1 MLRQEGRQQ
10 MPGGSVHGR
19 EPEPLD
25 EILDCLAYAQAV
37 HAGDDESALAAYDVL
52 HFRLAGRAD
61 AMVAP
66 LKLACLI
73 LDETERQGCDV
84 DTVLAGV
91 RARVLAER
99 DHRSQ

>member
-1 MLRQEGRQQ
+1 

-37 HAGDDESALAAYDVL
+37 HEGDDESSLAAYDVL
-52 HFRLAGRAD
+52 HFRFAGRAD

-66 LKLACLI
+66 LKLVCLI
-73 LDETERQGCDV
+73 LDEAGRQSCDV
-84 DTVLAGV
+84 DTLLEGI
-91 RARVLAER
+91 RTWVLAER
-99 DHRSQ
+99 DHRSR

>member
-1 MLRQEGRQQ
+1 

-19 EPEPLD
+19 ELEPLD

-37 HAGDDESALAAYDVL
+37 HAGDDESALAAYDVF
-52 HFRLAGRAD
+52 HFRFAGRAD

-73 LDETERQGCDV
+73 LDEAERQAGDI

-99 DHRSQ
+99 DHSSQ